1 MAYNQLTNLDY
12 FQIKSALRDY
22 LRANSDFSDYDFEGS
37 TLSML
42 LDVLAYNT
50 YYTAY
55 NANMVVNES
64 FLDSATLRDNV
75 VALAKQLGYTPRSAI
90 APTAVVTI
98 AATLTNNTGQIPETV
113 YLKRGNAGFTVV
125 EDKIYQYVVPDDI
138 ATTVAPGQSIT
149 FSNVKIYEG
158 SFVENRYTVSED
170 KQFTVDIQNQNI
182 DTTSIRVRV
191 FENGSTSSFLTYTAS
206 DNILTVT
213 PTSLNYFVNEIEDEN
228 YRITFGDGVFGRKL
242 QVGEVVEIS
251 YIVTNGSFTNG
262 ASTFTYNGIIT
273 DINGNTSFTTN
284 IGSVTTVSRAF
295 GGADIES
302 IESIKRNAP
311 ALYGTQ
317 NRAVT
322 SSDYEAIIRR
332 IYPAAADIITFGGEN
347 ADPPEY
353 GKVKVAIKPRN
364 ASNLSSYS
372 KRIITEELRKFSV
385 GSVTPEIIDPSILYV
400 ELYSNVFYTQAETTL
415 TADDVKSKVISN
427 VQNYITKSDTEKFG
441 GKFRYSKY
449 ISVIDASDR
458 SIKSNLT
465 YILMRK
471 DFYPSLNNKA
481 YYELCFNNA
490 FDDDIDTV
498 TLSSTGFTVQ
508 EYPNYT
514 VYLEDKDD
522 KIVLYRLDPQTSDKI
537 ILNPSQ
543 GKINY
548 KKGEVQLYNLTII
561 KGSFSD
567 NKIEVRLKP
576 QYNDILAKREMYLDV
591 DVDKSFFTIIRE

>member
-138 ATTVAPGQSIT
+138 ATTVSPGQSIT
-149 FSNVKIYEG
+149 FSNIKIYEG

-284 IGSVTTVSRAF
+284 IGSVTTISRAF

>member
-12 FQIKSALRDY
+12 FQIKNALRDY

-98 AATLTNNTGQIPETV
+98 TANLTNNAGNLPGTV
-113 YLKRGNAGFTVV
+113 YLKRGNVAFSIV
-125 EDKIYQYVVPDDI
+125 ENKIYQFVLPDDVS
-138 ATTVAPGQSIT
+138 ATLLPGQSIV
-149 FSNVKIYEG
+149 FPNVKIYEG
-158 SFVENRYTVSED
+158 NFISNTYTVTD
-170 KQFTVDIQNQNI
+170 TKQFTVDIANQNI

-191 FENGSTSSFLTYTAS
+191 FENANTSSFDTYVAS

-273 DINGNTSFTTN
+273 DINGVTSFTTN
-284 IGSVTTVSRAF
+284 ISSVFTVSRAF

-332 IYPAAADIITFGGEN
+332 IYPAASDIITFGGEN
-347 ADPPEY
+347 AVPPEY

-364 ASNLSSYS
+364 ATNLSSYS
-372 KRIITEELRKFSV
+372 KKIITDELRKFSV

-400 ELYSNVFYTQAETTL
+400 ELYSNIFYNQSETTL
-415 TADDVKSKVISN
+415 TAEDIKSKVISN
-427 VQNYITKSDTEKFG
+427 VQKYIDKSDTEKFG

-449 ISVIDASDR
+449 IGVIDSADR

-465 YILMRK
+465 YVLMRK

-490 FDDDIDTV
+490 FDDDIDTL

-514 VYLEDKDD
+514 VYLEDKDN

-537 ILNPSQ
+537 ILNANQ
-543 GKINY
+543 GTINY
-548 KKGEVQLYNLTII
+548 AKGEVQLYNLTIV

-591 DVDKSFFTIIRE
+591 DVDKSFFTLIRE